1 MKQVS
6 IIGAG
11 TMGHGIAQS
20 FAVRGW
26 QVRLHDVDRS
36 IAETAQQRIQTNLN
50 IFIEAGLIDSQE
62 AGDALDRVALC
73 HDLTDAVDG
82 SELIIE
88 AVHEDLEPKRKLF
101 ITLESLVDSRT
112 IFCTN
117 TSAISITAIG
127 RFLKH
132 RDRLLG
138 THFWNP
144 PHIIPC
150 VEVIKSPYTS
160 EAVFETVVSIM
171 AGIGKEPIRVLKDV
185 PGFIGNRMQHALQ
198 REAMHLV
205 DQGIAAP
212 DEVDRVVKYGFG
224 LRLALMGPLERA
236 DLGGLDITYRVQKY
250 LLPHLCQDTE
260 PAPLLKEKVDHGHLG
275 AKTGQGFYHWSSEK
289 RAETIALRDRQLLA
303 LLKLIHQMK

>member
-20 FAVRGW
+20 FAVHGW

-36 IAETAQQRIQTNLN
+36 IVETAQRRIQTNLSV
-50 IFIEAGLIDSQE
+50 FVEAGLLAPQE
-62 AGDALDRVALC
+62 AEEALDRVAC
-73 HDLTDAVDG
+73 FHDLTETVDG
-82 SELIIE
+82 SELVIE
-88 AVHEDLEPKRKLF
+88 AVPEELELKRKLF
-101 ITLESLVDSRT
+101 LNLEGLVDGQT

-236 DLGGLDITYRVQKY
+236 DLGGLDITYKVQKY

-260 PAPLLKEKVDHGHLG
+260 PASLLKEKVDHGRLG
-275 AKTGQGFYHWSSEK
+275 AKTGEGFYHWSPEK
-289 RAETIALRDRQLLA
+289 KAETIAHRDRQLLA
-303 LLKLIHQMK
+303 LLKLIHQQK